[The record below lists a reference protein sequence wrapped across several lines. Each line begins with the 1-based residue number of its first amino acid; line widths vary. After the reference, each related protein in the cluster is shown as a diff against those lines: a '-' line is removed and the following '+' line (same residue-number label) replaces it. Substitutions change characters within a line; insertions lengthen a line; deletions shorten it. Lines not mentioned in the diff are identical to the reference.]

1 MTQYKYKKNKWVLL
15 AAFVYFSVL
24 CFPVTAQHSSRNS
37 KQDLQ
42 AKRRRIDAEIKEINA
57 ILIETK
63 ANKKSSIGA
72 LVNINMKLEKRQE
85 LINTINLQLAEVN
98 RDIRRNETESLQ
110 LKANLEK
117 LKVEYAQMIVFAQ
130 RNQDSYSVLMYIFAA
145 ENFNQAYSRLKYLQQ
160 YSEFRKKQA
169 IEIIN
174 TQTKLLAKLNELK
187 EQRHQKNVLLG
198 NEQEEKLQLSG
209 EKSEQE
215 QVLTDLQKKEKEL
228 KSELEKKKE
237 DASELQR
244 EIKRLIEAEIK
255 RKMEEAARAEE
266 AREAAAKKAREAK
279 AREDKK
285 KKEAGQKTTPD
296 KKDDKPTTPAKP
308 EKMEKPENA
317 NPSVPELSEEAV
329 ALSADFSNNRGKL
342 PWPVAKG
349 VICETYGEH
358 EHPAIKG
365 FMMFNNG
372 LEICA
377 TKGTQA
383 RAVFEGEVTS
393 IAVSPTG
400 GKLVIIRHGEY
411 LSVYCNLGD
420 ILVKTGQKVS
430 VKQVIGTVMYN
441 EDEDK
446 TSMNLQIWKGQKT
459 MDPSGWLFNAR

>member
-1 MTQYKYKKNKWVLL
+1 MLFAALICSVVFVLP
-15 AAFVYFSVL
+15 VYS
-24 CFPVTAQHSSRNS
+24 QHHSRNS
-37 KQDLQ
+37 KRDLENK
-42 AKRRRIDAEIKEINA
+42 KRKINDEIKEINA
-57 ILIETK
+57 MLSETK

-85 LINTINLQLAEVN
+85 LINTINLQIAELN
-98 RDIRRNETESLQ
+98 RDIKRNETESQQ
-110 LKANLEK
+110 LKNNLEK
-117 LKVEYAQMIVFAQ
+117 LKKEYAQMIVFAQ
-130 RNQDSYSVLMYIFAA
+130 RNQDAYSALMYIFAA
-145 ENFNQAYSRLKYLQQ
+145 ESFNQAYSRLKYMQQ

-174 TQTKLLAKLNELK
+174 TQTSLLAKLNELK
-187 EQRHQKNVLLG
+187 EQRHEKNLLLG
-198 NEQEEKLQLSG
+198 NEQVEKKQLSG

-215 QVLTDLQKKEKEL
+215 QVLTELQKKEKEL
-228 KSELEKKKE
+228 KTELEKKKE
-237 DASELQR
+237 DAVQLQLS
-244 EIKRLIEAEIK
+244 IKRLIEAEIK

-266 AREAAAKKAREAK
+266 AKVVAAKRAKEAK
-279 AREDKK
+279 AKEEKK
-285 KKEAGQKTTPD
+285 KKVNATVPD
-296 KKDDKPTTPAKP
+296 KKEEKAEPEIKP
-308 EKMEKPENA
+308 EKNEIPF
-317 NPSVPELSEEAV
+317 VPELNNEAV
-329 ALSADFSNNRGKL
+329 ALSADFANNRGKL
-342 PWPVAKG
+342 PWPVSKG

-377 TKGTQA
+377 IKGTQA

-420 ILVKTGQKVS
+420 ILVKTGQKVN

-459 MDPSGWLFNAR
+459 MDPSAWLFNAR

>member
-1 MTQYKYKKNKWVLL
+1 MILFKYNRKNKLALILL
-15 AAFVYFSVL
+15 LVWSTVFVSPL
-24 CFPVTAQHSSRNS
+24 LSQHHHKNS
-37 KQDLQ
+37 KRELEN
-42 AKRRRIDAEIKEINA
+42 KKKKINEEIKEINSM
-57 ILIETK
+57 LNETK

-85 LINTINLQLAEVN
+85 LINTINAQIAELN
-98 RDIRRNETESLQ
+98 RDIKKNENESEQ
-110 LKANLEK
+110 LKSSLEK
-117 LKVEYAQMIVFAQ
+117 LKKEYARMVVFAQ
-130 RNQDSYSVLMYIFAA
+130 RNQDSYSVLMFVFAA
-145 ENFNQAYSRLKYLQQ
+145 DNFNQAYTRLKYIQQ

-187 EQRHQKNVLLG
+187 DQRQEKNMLLG
-198 NEQEEKLQLSG
+198 NEKVEKKQLSS

-215 QVLTDLQKKEKEL
+215 QVLTELQKKEKEL
-228 KSELEKKKE
+228 KTELEKKKE
-237 DASELQR
+237 DAVQLQIAIR
-244 EIKRLIEAEIK
+244 KLIEAEI
-255 RKMEEAARAEE
+255 RRQAEEAEAARLLAV
-266 AREAAAKKAREAK
+266 KKAKEAK
-279 AREDKK
+279 AREEKR
-285 KKEAGQKTTPD
+285 
-296 KKDDKPTTPAKP
+296 KKDAGIKKTP
-308 EKMEKPENA
+308 EKNEQKDLAEIKADKAEALKLPD
-317 NPSVPELSEEAV
+317 VSEATE

-342 PWPVAKG
+342 PWPVTKG

-400 GKLVIIRHGEY
+400 GKLVIIRHGDY
-411 LSVYCNLGD
+411 RSVYCNLGD
-420 ILVKTGQKVS
+420 IVVKTGQKVS

-441 EDEDK
+441 DDEDK

>member
-1 MTQYKYKKNKWVLL
+1 ML
-15 AAFVYFSVL
+15 S
-24 CFPVTAQHSSRNS
+24 
-37 KQDLQ
+37 
-42 AKRRRIDAEIKEINA
+42 
-57 ILIETK
+57 ETK

-85 LINTINLQLAEVN
+85 LINTINQQLAELN
-98 RDIRRNETESLQ
+98 RDIKRNESESQQ
-110 LKANLEK
+110 LKNNLEK
-117 LKVEYAQMIVFAQ
+117 LKKEYAQMIVFAQ
-130 RNQDSYSVLMYIFAA
+130 RNQDAYSVLMYIFAA
-145 ENFNQAYSRLKYLQQ
+145 ESFNQAYSRLKYLQQ

-174 TQTKLLAKLNELK
+174 TQTSLLAKLNELK
-187 EQRHQKNVLLG
+187 EQRREKNALLG
-198 NEQEEKLQLSG
+198 NEQEEKIQLSG

-215 QVLTDLQKKEKEL
+215 QVLTELQKKEKEL
-228 KSELEKKKE
+228 KTELEKKKE
-237 DASELQR
+237 DAIELQIA
-244 EIKRLIEAEIK
+244 IKRLIEAEIK
-255 RKMEEAARAEE
+255 RKLEEAARAEE
-266 AREAAAKKAREAK
+266 AREALAVKKAKEAK
-279 AREDKK
+279 ARADKK
-285 KKEAGQKTTPD
+285 KKEAGQKGIAD
-296 KKDDKPTTPAKP
+296 KQADKLAEVPTKP
-308 EKMEKPENA
+308 EKVENTT
-317 NPSVPELSEEAV
+317 PSVPGLSEEAE

-411 LSVYCNLGD
+411 LSVYCNLAD

-430 VKQVIGTVMYN
+430 VKQPIGTVMYN

>member
-1 MTQYKYKKNKWVLL
+1 MILFRYKRNKLVLL
-15 AAFVYFSVL
+15 AAFICSVVFV
-24 CFPVTAQHSSRNS
+24 FPAYAQHPSKNS
-37 KQDLQ
+37 KRDLEKKKQ
-42 AKRRRIDAEIKEINA
+42 KINEEIREINTM
-57 ILIETK
+57 LSETK

-85 LINTINLQLAEVN
+85 LINMINLQLSELN
-98 RDIRRNETESLQ
+98 KDIKRNENESLQ
-110 LKANLEK
+110 LRNSLEK
-117 LKVEYAQMIVFAQ
+117 LKKEYAQMIVFAQ
-130 RNQDSYSVLMYIFAA
+130 RNQDAYSALMYIFAA
-145 ENFNQAYSRLKYLQQ
+145 ESFNQAYSRLKYMQQ

-169 IEIIN
+169 IDIIN
-174 TQTKLLAKLNELK
+174 TQTTLDAKLKELID
-187 EQRHQKNVLLG
+187 QRREKNALLG
-198 NEQEEKLQLSG
+198 NEQEEKMQLSG
-209 EKSEQE
+209 EKTEQE
-215 QVLTDLQKKEKEL
+215 QVLTELQKKEKEL
-228 KSELEKKKE
+228 KAELEKKKE
-237 DASELQR
+237 DAVQLQLS
-244 EIKRLIEAEIK
+244 IKRLIEAEIK
-255 RKMEEAARAEE
+255 RKMEEAERAED
-266 AREAAAKKAREAK
+266 ARVAAAVKKAK
-279 AREDKK
+279 EDKK
-285 KKEAGQKTTPD
+285 KKDAGLKTIPEKKNEAIAEV
-296 KKDDKPTTPAKP
+296 PTKP
-308 EKMEKPENA
+308 EKVER
-317 NPSVPELSEEAV
+317 PSVPELSEEAV

-430 VKQVIGTVMYN
+430 VRQVIGTVMYN
-441 EDEDK
+441 EDDDK